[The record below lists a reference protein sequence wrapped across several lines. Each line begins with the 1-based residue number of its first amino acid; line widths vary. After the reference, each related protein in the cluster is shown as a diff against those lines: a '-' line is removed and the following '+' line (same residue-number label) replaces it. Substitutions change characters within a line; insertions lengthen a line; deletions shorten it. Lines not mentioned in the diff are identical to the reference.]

1 MGETFHTGIFIY
13 TLNHSYFIFF
23 FISPGMEQVKIC
35 AWRQSEAQALCTR
48 EDHPH
53 STELQFSRGG
63 KREQSKLYQGSFC
76 GGRHRQLDL
85 TIWVEFDWIS
95 FGTVSHSLNSSVN
108 GVTILE
114 NYWGKT
120 TLPLMLLS

>member
-1 MGETFHTGIFIY
+1 
-13 TLNHSYFIFF
+13 
-23 FISPGMEQVKIC
+23 MEQVKIC

-48 EDHPH
+48 DDHPH
-53 STELQFSRGG
+53 STGLQFGRGG
-63 KREQSKLYQGSFC
+63 KQEQSKLYQGSFC